1 MILIASAK
9 YLPNEFQMELGKL
22 PPSFLPIGAKRLY
35 EYQAALFK
43 PLGEKIVLSLPKSFI
58 LDEIDK
64 DKLESLKIEILSVP
78 DELSLGESIV
88 YCLNM
93 NLPLKE
99 SVRILHGDTYF
110 NALDFYENSLVITQ
124 VENNYD
130 WEFFDSSYVSANNIV
145 ASKDSIVCGYFEIAN
160 PYYFIQSIL
169 RFHYSYILGIKEYSK
184 AYPFFVV
191 ENKSWVDLGFVASY
205 FNFKKQLTTQRA
217 FNNLQ
222 IKNGYFVKSSSLDN
236 KILGEI
242 EWFKRFPLELS
253 LNVPRF
259 VELENASYK
268 TEYLYLNTLQELF
281 VFGRLPHFVWD
292 RIFKNLKSFLKELH
306 SFKAEG
312 QVDFDFCKKTQ
323 ERLCV
328 FLKENNFSLDSS
340 WEAFGLKVSL
350 EKMLLDINNA
360 ISDNASQVFIHGDF
374 CFSNIMYDFKAND
387 IKVFDPR
394 GVDFSGNITPFGD
407 FRYDVAKLAH
417 SVLGLYDF
425 IIAGF
430 FKLNVESQKINF
442 EIKIPPLIQS
452 VQAAFLEIFSDYDKR
467 ELYALLVHLF
477 LSMLPLHSDN
487 KRRQMALFAN
497 AFRLYFDFIRMQ

>member
-1 MILIASAK
+1 
-9 YLPNEFQMELGKL
+9 MELGKL

-110 NALDFYENSLVITQ
+110 SALDFHKNSLVVTQ
-124 VENNYD
+124 VENSYD
-130 WEFFDSSYVSANNIV
+130 WEFFDSSYKISN
-145 ASKDSIVCGYFEIAN
+145 SFKLQKDLILCGYFEIEN
-160 PYYFIQSIL
+160 PYHFIQSIL
-169 RFHYSYILGIKEYSK
+169 KFNHSYILGIKEYSK
-184 AYPFFVV
+184 THPFFVV
-191 ENKSWVDLGFVASY
+191 ENKSWADLGFVASY
-205 FNFKKQLTTQRA
+205 FAFKKQLTTQRA
-217 FNNLQ
+217 FNLLQ
-222 IKNGYFVKSSSLDN
+222 IKDGYFIKKSNLVG
-236 KILGEI
+236 KLEGEI
-242 EWFKRFPLELS
+242 EWFKHFPAELN
-253 LNVPRF
+253 LYVPRF
-259 VELENASYK
+259 AELKNGYK
-268 TEYLYLNTLQELF
+268 IEYLYLNTLSELF

-292 RIFKNLKSFLKELH
+292 RIFRNLLGFLEKLH
-306 SFKAEG
+306 YFKADRAA
-312 QVDFDFCKKTQ
+312 DFDFSKKTK
-323 ERLCV
+323 ERL
-328 FLKENNFSLDSS
+328 
-340 WEAFGLKVSL
+340 EAFLETQDFNIDTIFSYKNLKVSL
-350 EKMLLDINNA
+350 REILSDIDKL
-360 ISDNASQVFIHGDF
+360 ILQDSKHCFIHGDF
-374 CFSNIMYDFKAND
+374 CFSNIAYDFKSHD

-394 GVDFSGNITPFGD
+394 GVDFSGVVTPFGD
-407 FRYDVAKLAH
+407 KRYDIAKLAH

-430 FKLNVESQKINF
+430 FRLELESQKIEF
-442 EIKIPPLIQS
+442 EIKIPPLIKS
-452 VQAAFLEIFSDYDKR
+452 IQAVFLEIFNINKN

-477 LSMLPLHSDN
+477 LSMLPLHSDD

-497 AFRLYFDFIRMQ
+497 AFRLYFELKEGA